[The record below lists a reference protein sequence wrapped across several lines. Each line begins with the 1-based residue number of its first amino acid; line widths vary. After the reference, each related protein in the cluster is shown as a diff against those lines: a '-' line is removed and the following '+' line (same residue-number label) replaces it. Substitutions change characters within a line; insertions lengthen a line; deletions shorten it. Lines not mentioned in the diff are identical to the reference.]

1 MMKLNGYSSTGIVSF
16 HTMESRLKNSKTK
29 LVLCT
34 RVTRNIKKIR
44 VLRETE
50 ENSRK

>member
-1 MMKLNGYSSTGIVSF
+1 MMKLSSYTTTGIVSF
-16 HTMESRLKNSKTK
+16 HTMVSRLKNSKTK

-34 RVTRNIKKIR
+34 RVMRNIKKIR
-44 VLRETE
+44 VLCEKE